1 MGTEKRQR
9 KKSNREMGR
18 QMQARAEQRRKS
30 TRRSITIGAIVVV
43 LVGLFFLIAFLTK
56 DDPSSTDD
64 FASSTEAPTESVPT
78 SAAPGDS
85 AAPAGSD
92 APSSEAREFQY
103 GTGECAPADG
113 SAEQVREFADAPKA
127 CIDPTKTYTARVVTN
142 KGEFTITLDP
152 AKAPGTVNSFVNLA
166 RFKYFDGTECH
177 RAIPNFVVQCG
188 DPTATSSGG
197 PGYTFADELPADG
210 EYEIGSIAMANS
222 GPDTNGSQF
231 FVITGS
237 DGAGLP
243 PSYSLFGKV
252 TEGLDVVAVLDSL
265 GNPADNG
272 VPPKEKIEITS
283 ITITEA

>member
-30 TRRSITIGAIVVV
+30 TRRGITIGAIVVV
-43 LVGLFFLIAFLTK
+43 LIGLFFLIAFLTK
-56 DDPSSTDD
+56 DDSTSTDD
-64 FASSTEAPTESVPT
+64 FAASTEAPAESVP
-78 SAAPGDS
+78 SSDAPGDS
-85 AAPAGSD
+85 TAPAGSD
-92 APSSEAREFQY
+92 APAATEFEY
-103 GTGECAPADG
+103 GSGECAPNDG
-113 SAEQVREFADAPKA
+113 STTQVREFADAPQL
-127 CIDPTKTYTARVVTN
+127 CIDPAKTYTALVVTN

-152 AKAPGTVNSFVNLA
+152 AKAPGAVNSFVNLA

-188 DPTATSSGG
+188 DPTATGSGG
-197 PGYTFADELPADG
+197 PGYEFADELPSDG

-222 GPDTNGSQF
+222 GPNTNGSQF

-243 PSYSLFGKV
+243 PKYSLFGKV

>member
-1 MGTEKRQR
+1 VGTEKRQR

-30 TRRSITIGAIVVV
+30 TRRGVTVGAIIVV

-56 DDPSSTDD
+56 EDSSSTDG
-64 FASSTEAPTESVPT
+64 STTSTEAPVDSSAVPSTDATSTE
-78 SAAPGDS
+78 APS
-85 AAPAGSD
+85 TD
-92 APSSEAREFQY
+92 APDSGEFQF
-103 GTGECAPADG
+103 GTGECAPTDG
-113 SAEQVREFADAPKA
+113 SAEQVREFADAPKL
-127 CIDPTKTYTARVVTN
+127 CIDPTTTYTARVVTN

-152 AKAPGTVNSFVNLA
+152 TKAPGAVNSFVNLA
-166 RFKYFDGTECH
+166 RYKYFDGTECH

-188 DPTATSSGG
+188 DPTATGSGG
-197 PGYTFADELPADG
+197 PGYTFNDELPAAG

-222 GPDTNGSQF
+222 GADTNGSQF

-243 PSYSLFGKV
+243 PKYSLFGKV

-265 GNPADNG
+265 GNQSNNG